1 MDLCFKLINFKDTK
15 KGEKKKLQHEMKM
28 CVLQQDFRNAVSGF
42 LAQDQWEVLEGKIGT
57 NNGRLTRNVG
67 YQKNK

>member
-1 MDLCFKLINFKDTK
+1 MGGMDLCFKLINFKDTK

-42 LAQDQWEVLEGKIGT
+42 LAQD
-57 NNGRLTRNVG
+57 
-67 YQKNK
+67 